1 MGKNTIKEG
10 KNSLPTILTFI
21 MRKKGY
27 LISFNFNRNKKA
39 GVKSIRVKD
48 KIIIEAV
55 V

>member
-1 MGKNTIKEG
+1 
-10 KNSLPTILTFI
+10 